1 MVLTTPATFAI
12 LGFVL
17 LVLKALTIGHRR
29 KDCPPGPPTIPILGN
44 IHQMPKRDAHLQFQ
58 KWANEYGPIYSLML
72 GTRVLIVLSSDQ
84 AVKDLL
90 DKRSAIYSAR
100 EDMYVGQTLC
110 SGGMRFLMMEY
121 GPTWR
126 YFRKMCH
133 ALLNV
138 NVARTYVPYQLLENK
153 QMLYEMLV
161 SPDRC
166 LQNIRRYSNALTT
179 TMIFGWRTP
188 TYEDDAMKQ
197 LYEGFSE
204 FVQINQ
210 TGTAALLDSFPLLRK
225 LPDWLFP
232 LQARAKE
239 AFKKERK
246 LYVGHW
252 LTAKKT
258 MKAGTIRPCF
268 CVGMAQAQQEEGF
281 SDDQAAYITGT
292 LLEAGSDTTASTL
305 YAFVQAMLLFPTV
318 QKKAQEEIDRVVG
331 KDRLP
336 IMEDEPKL
344 QYIRGCVKESL
355 RWMPTTILGAVPHAV
370 IRDDTYMGYK
380 IPKGAGVMNNVWAI
394 HMDHNRSPE
403 PRRFDPDRFK
413 DDFLNCA
420 DSATQPDASKR
431 DSFTFGA
438 GRRICQGMHVAER
451 SLFLGISR
459 MLWAFDINPVIDS
472 ATGEEILP
480 DPDRLTQGILVMP
493 EEYKVN
499 ITPRDRIRAD
509 LIKKEWQE
517 AEELLDPITKQWK
530 QTPKD
535 SIDNAKPHDKAMKLL
550 EEAGIYVVAG
560 VSTPFSCIRRNTP
573 YKSYN
578 TANVSSFLTTA
589 GIMAGYVNTLAI
601 VAANSLVNNQDSLR
615 ATPVLKAV
623 VRDLKRFLVLS
634 NEKKGTR
641 ILPDF
646 WNTYVLAQKRVRLT
660 FWGQPK
666 NYKWAGANSSMQ
678 VSGWN
683 ALINHYEKFAVP
695 VFLSEYGSNIDKPRQ
710 FHETQS
716 LYSDPMTKVFS
727 GGCVYEFADG
737 NNNYGLAAIP
747 GSDEGKWFGTFR
759 LAEKKVIETRETD
772 QGNLYIYHD
781 FANYKA
787 ALAEST
793 DYDPSWDTMERQ
805 VVERHNTGMTQMT
818 WPWDPEYQMPATCMD
833 WDNIEELVGR

>member
-1 MVLTTPATFAI
+1 MVLTIPEI
-12 LGFVL
+12 LAFLAFIL
-17 LVLKALTIGHRR
+17 LLMKALTIGRR
-29 KDCPPGPPTIPILGN
+29 HKHYPPGPPTLPILGN

-58 KWANEYGPIYSLML
+58 KWAYEYGPIYSLML

-110 SGGMRFLMMEY
+110 SGGLRFLMMEY

-133 ALLNV
+133 ILLNV
-138 NVARTYVPYQLLENK
+138 NVAKTYVPYQLLENK

-179 TMIFGWRTP
+179 TMVFGWRTP

-225 LPDWLFP
+225 LPDWMFP

-239 AFKKERK
+239 AFQKERE

-252 LTAKKT
+252 LTAKKA
-258 MKAGTIRPCF
+258 MGAGTIRPCF

-305 YAFVQAMLLFPTV
+305 YAFVQAMLLFPAV

-336 IMEDEPKL
+336 TMEDEPNL

-370 IRDDTYMGYK
+370 IRDDTYMGFK

-394 HMDHNRSPE
+394 HMDPNRSPE

-431 DSFTFGA
+431 DAFTFGA

-459 MLWAFDINPVIDS
+459 MLWAFDINPVIDF
-472 ATGEEILP
+472 ATGEAILP
-480 DPDRLTQGILVMP
+480 DPDTLTQGILVMP

-499 ITPRDRIRAD
+499 ITPRDEIRAD
-509 LIKKEWQE
+509 LIRKEWQE
-517 AEELLDPITKQWK
+517 AEELLDPVTKQWK
-530 QTPKD
+530 QTPEGMVL
-535 SIDNAKPHDKAMKLL
+535 P
-550 EEAGIYVVAG
+550 
-560 VSTPFSCIRRNTP
+560 
-573 YKSYN
+573 
-578 TANVSSFLTTA
+578 
-589 GIMAGYVNTLAI
+589 
-601 VAANSLVNNQDSLR
+601 SL
-615 ATPVLKAV
+615 
-623 VRDLKRFLVLS
+623 
-634 NEKKGTR
+634 
-641 ILPDF
+641 
-646 WNTYVLAQKRVRLT
+646 
-660 FWGQPK
+660 
-666 NYKWAGANSSMQ
+666 
-678 VSGWN
+678 
-683 ALINHYEKFAVP
+683 
-695 VFLSEYGSNIDKPRQ
+695 
-710 FHETQS
+710 
-716 LYSDPMTKVFS
+716 
-727 GGCVYEFADG
+727 
-737 NNNYGLAAIP
+737 
-747 GSDEGKWFGTFR
+747 
-759 LAEKKVIETRETD
+759 
-772 QGNLYIYHD
+772 
-781 FANYKA
+781 
-787 ALAEST
+787 
-793 DYDPSWDTMERQ
+793 
-805 VVERHNTGMTQMT
+805 
-818 WPWDPEYQMPATCMD
+818 
-833 WDNIEELVGR
+833 

>member
-1 MVLTTPATFAI
+1 MVLTTPPTFAI
-12 LGFVL
+12 LGFIL
-17 LVLKALTIGHRR
+17 LVLKALTIGRR
-29 KDCPPGPPTIPILGN
+29 HKDYPPGPPTIPILGN

-138 NVARTYVPYQLLENK
+138 NVAKTYVSYQLLENK

-188 TYEDDAMKQ
+188 TYEDHAMKQ

-225 LPDWLFP
+225 LPDWMFP

-239 AFKKERK
+239 AFKKERE

-258 MKAGTIRPCF
+258 MKAGTIQPCF

-318 QKKAQEEIDRVVG
+318 QKMAQEEIDRVVG

-336 IMEDEPKL
+336 TMEDEPNL

-394 HMDHNRSPE
+394 HMDPNRSSE

-480 DPDRLTQGILVMP
+480 DPDKLTQGILVMP

-499 ITPRDRIRAD
+499 ITPRDQIRAD
-509 LIKKEWQE
+509 LIEKEWQE
-517 AEELLDPITKQWK
+517 AEDLLDPITKQWK
-530 QTPKD
+530 QMPKGMVL
-535 SIDNAKPHDKAMKLL
+535 P
-550 EEAGIYVVAG
+550 
-560 VSTPFSCIRRNTP
+560 
-573 YKSYN
+573 
-578 TANVSSFLTTA
+578 
-589 GIMAGYVNTLAI
+589 
-601 VAANSLVNNQDSLR
+601 SL
-615 ATPVLKAV
+615 
-623 VRDLKRFLVLS
+623 
-634 NEKKGTR
+634 
-641 ILPDF
+641 
-646 WNTYVLAQKRVRLT
+646 
-660 FWGQPK
+660 
-666 NYKWAGANSSMQ
+666 
-678 VSGWN
+678 
-683 ALINHYEKFAVP
+683 
-695 VFLSEYGSNIDKPRQ
+695 
-710 FHETQS
+710 
-716 LYSDPMTKVFS
+716 
-727 GGCVYEFADG
+727 
-737 NNNYGLAAIP
+737 
-747 GSDEGKWFGTFR
+747 
-759 LAEKKVIETRETD
+759 
-772 QGNLYIYHD
+772 
-781 FANYKA
+781 
-787 ALAEST
+787 
-793 DYDPSWDTMERQ
+793 
-805 VVERHNTGMTQMT
+805 
-818 WPWDPEYQMPATCMD
+818 
-833 WDNIEELVGR
+833 